1 MPNDIPT
8 GEHLR
13 LITAA
18 AHELKT
24 PLTIIAHL
32 ASVLD
37 DPSLALTTDELQ
49 QAARRIQYTAER
61 TLRMVQDLTL
71 GYRLSQMDQLSFM
84 LELEPV
90 NAMQIA
96 EEVAHELTPF
106 ALSRGQSI
114 IVEPT
119 RRQYLAVAHRRL
131 LHSVFFNLIDNSVR
145 HNPPTTSIRLHAQ
158 KRPGLVRIRVQDTG
172 TGIGQAAF
180 NSLASRLGN
189 QSQPFSQGGNSSSG
203 LGLYIA
209 GQLATAMGGQ
219 LGLARPSGN
228 GADFR
233 VDLVQSLQLGLL

>member
-1 MPNDIPT
+1 MTGDIPT
-8 GEHLR
+8 GEQLR

-37 DPSLALTTDELQ
+37 DSSVILTADELQ
-49 QAARRIQYTAER
+49 QTAKRIQYTAER

-71 GYRLSQMDQLSFM
+71 GYRLSQMDQLSLA

-106 ALSRGQSI
+106 ALAREQSI
-114 IVEPT
+114 IVEPA
-119 RRQYLAVAHRRL
+119 RRQYLVVAHRRL

-145 HNPPTTSIRLHAQ
+145 HNPPKTDIRLSAQ
-158 KRPGLVRIRVQDTG
+158 KRPGLVRVHVQDTG
-172 TGIGQAAF
+172 AGIDRSDF
-180 NSLASRLGN
+180 NGLASRLGN
-189 QSQPFSQGGNSSSG
+189 QSQAFNQGGNSSSG
-203 LGLYIA
+203 LGLYIS
-209 GQLATAMGGQ
+209 GQLAMAMGGQ
-219 LGLARPSGN
+219 LGLARSG
-228 GADFR
+228 GGTDFR
-233 VDLVQSLQLGLL
+233 VDLVQSLQLGFL